1 MEHHLPSIAPEAAT
15 DEPASLLPALAD
27 TLAQTFPPGA
37 RKPRHD
43 GFTPAAVGAFLEDLA
58 AHGIVEHAA
67 RAAGVSASAAYAL
80 RNRRSGRAFA
90 MMWDAVLIHRSR
102 ARLAAENQQAATF
115 GCTSRRFGPDGE
127 LIGSC
132 QYRDNR
138 LAMAMLSRLDRLAE
152 REAPADD
159 HLRALSE
166 DLEDFLAC
174 AAEGGDLDAFVEARR
189 PPPALVAE
197 PLALPDPGVGAPPGP
212 ACVPHYEVW
221 EEDDGGLLTSLP
233 PPPGFRGFQDGK
245 PGSSNYLRDLTV
257 EESAAWEA
265 RDEGDPTFAV
275 QTAGPDAAY
284 AGIWHLVQGSFF
296 PESRRRG
303 GGRRGPASG
312 GR

>member
-1 MEHHLPSIAPEAAT
+1 MDHHLPNIAPEAAT
-15 DEPASLLPALAD
+15 DEAASLLPALAG
-27 TLAQTFPPGA
+27 TFAQTFPPGA

-43 GFTPAAVGAFLEDLA
+43 GFTPAAVGVFLEDLA

-127 LIGSC
+127 LIGSY

-138 LAMAMLSRLDRLAE
+138 LAMAMLARLDRLAE

-166 DLEDFLAC
+166 DLEDFIAC

-189 PPPALVAE
+189 PPPAPEAE
-197 PLALPDPGVGAPPGP
+197 PPPAPQAPEPAPG
-212 ACVPHYEVW
+212 PHYEVW

-233 PPPGFRGFQDGK
+233 PPPGFRGFEDGK
-245 PGSSNYLRDLTV
+245 PGSSTYLRDLTAQ
-257 EESAAWEA
+257 EREAWEA
-265 RDEGDPTFAV
+265 RDENDRSYAV

-284 AGIWHLVQGSFF
+284 AGIWHLVQGTLVPKSG
-296 PESRRRG
+296 SR
-303 GGRRGPASG
+303 
-312 GR
+312 